1 MPANNPLSSNPTKR
15 PWLMAL
21 TEPASLLSALKWGA
35 ITGVAYYIVGL
46 LMNAATN
53 AILGVNDNLSQ
64 NLLAAVPLC
73 IGIFALIFGLYTAGN
88 RAGIERM
95 QIAPGVLSAI
105 FFSIISTVLS
115 KIYSTPVQSITTT
128 KSSTAI
134 SASNFVE
141 QIIVFVLVVGIAIGI
156 GYMGA
161 FYGIKNKLKANAK
174 KIA

>member
-1 MPANNPLSSNPTKR
+1 MSAPDPLSGTPTKHQ
-15 PWLMAL
+15 WLTVIA
-21 TEPASLLSALKWGA
+21 EPTNVLSALKWGA
-35 ITGVAYYIVGL
+35 ITGVAYYAIGL

-64 NLLAAVPLC
+64 NLLAAVPSC

-95 QIAPGVLSAI
+95 HVAPGVLSAVLMY
-105 FFSIISTVLS
+105 IISAILGKV
-115 KIYSTPVQSITTT
+115 YSTPVQSVTT
-128 KSSTAI
+128 KASAAPASTFAT
-134 SASNFVE
+134 
-141 QIIVFVLVVGIAIGI
+141 QIVGFVLVVGIAIGI